1 MCAVPRQPEKPVSPS
16 GTKLAKA
23 GEVLSLRALGTYRIL
38 RSIGC
43 GGMSEVY
50 LAFDSKN
57 RRQVAIK
64 VLADHLVGKQSFVSR
79 FQQEGRLGRSLTH
92 PHLVKAYEYGL
103 DEQSGKH
110 FIVMEYV
117 DGMTAQ
123 ERLERDGRL
132 PVHEATRLIID
143 IGRALEYLHHHK
155 YVHRDIKPGNI
166 LIGPEGNAKL
176 IDLGV
181 AKHMGD
187 ANNLTSHEHGVGTPY
202 YMPWEQGMNSGLVD
216 PRSDVFALGATFYHL
231 LTGHVPFPGSDENA
245 IARLKHVGEFA
256 PVRRHNREL
265 PAAIDP
271 ILTRMMARHP
281 KHRFRSALEVVEV
294 LSASGLADG
303 THTTELQAEALI
315 PHQPLAPTR
324 ADLPAQSDVDTPL
337 ESGEEQVWMVKFQ
350 GEDRTW
356 RKLRGRTREIIQAHQ
371 EGLLPAEVFAARE
384 PTRVYRRLVA
394 YPEFRDLF
402 QPKTETPPKK
412 RSNRLRDSR
421 GISSRLPWKPFLG
434 SLLFTGTLTLLLYSS
449 AAAVL
454 RLMTGQQ

>member
-1 MCAVPRQPEKPVSPS
+1 MCAVSRRPEKPVSPS

-23 GEVLSLRALGTYRIL
+23 GDGLNLRALGPYRIL
-38 RSIGC
+38 RSIGS

-50 LAFDSKN
+50 LGFDSRS

-64 VLADHLVGKQSFVSR
+64 VLADHLVEKQSFVSR
-79 FQQEGRLGRSLTH
+79 FEQEGRLGRSLTH
-92 PHLVKAYEYGL
+92 PNIVKAHEYGR
-103 DEQSGKH
+103 DEDSGKH

-143 IGRALEYLHHHK
+143 IARALEYLHHNK
-155 YVHRDIKPGNI
+155 FIHRDIKPGNI
-166 LIGPEGNAKL
+166 LINADGHAKL

-181 AKHMGD
+181 AKHIGD

-216 PRSDVFALGATFYHL
+216 PRSDLFALGATYYHL
-231 LTGHVPFPGSDENA
+231 LTGQVPFPGNDENA
-245 IARLKHVGEFA
+245 IAKLKHVGEFA
-256 PVRRHNREL
+256 PARRHIREL
-265 PAAIDP
+265 PASIDP

-281 KHRFRSALEVVEV
+281 KHRFRNALEVVEI

-303 THTTELQAEALI
+303 THTTEIQVPALI
-315 PHQPLAPTR
+315 PQQPLAPTR
-324 ADLPAQSDVDTPL
+324 ADLPIQSDVDTPL
-337 ESGEEQVWMVKFQ
+337 ESGDEQMWMVKFQ
-350 GEDRTW
+350 SEDKTW
-356 RKLRGRTREIIQAHQ
+356 RKMRGRTREIVQAYK

-384 PTRVYRRLVA
+384 PARVYRRLMA

-402 QPKTETPPKK
+402 QKAETPPKK
-412 RSNRLRDSR
+412 RGNRLREPRS
-421 GISSRLPWKPFLG
+421 GSSRLPWKPFLA